1 MSKQFVVMFDRC
13 GVDTLIPC
21 DEMNAKDVLEW
32 LGGNPHKGEL
42 ARHIRLAIIRA
53 QSNQHRFPEVWVY
66 DCEQDFSESEMR
78 EMWNESP
85 QGMADLVRKKGKCL
99 FKSPK
104 DKQLIH

>member
-1 MSKQFVVMFDRC
+1 MSKQFVVLFDRC

-21 DEMNAKDVLEW
+21 DEMKTREMLEW
-32 LGGNPHKGEL
+32 LGGKPHQSEL
-42 ARHIRLAIIRA
+42 AYHIRIAMIRA
-53 QSNQHRFPEVWVY
+53 QSNHQRFPEVWVY

-99 FKSPK
+99 FKSPR